1 MCDLVLQQSNETTS
15 DCLKLHFFLH
25 GHCAYPIRSDEN
37 ERERG
42 KKQNKTDSRLHNGDK
57 LLLEGG
63 KQLAFLAWPTDN
75 ESWSLDFM

>member
-25 GHCAYPIRSDEN
+25 GHCAYPIRPDEN

-42 KKQNKTDSRLHNGDK
+42 KKETDSCLHNGDK
-57 LLLEGG
+57 LLLDGG
-63 KQLAFLAWPTDN
+63 KQLAFLA
-75 ESWSLDFM
+75 